1 MGQAMGPRNAVAF
14 GRPVVLMLEAPAVEE
29 SPPLL
34 RVTAEWETSCAC
46 DIRAPLQSNKRYQ
59 RAASD
64 SAKQSYSKQIHSA
77 AATLF
82 WLIWTSLI
90 FKNMYSE
97 HEYFYNHFRLQ
108 LRKED
113 NFASSLPLLLLSCS
127 LHSGKVFCIV
137 KAYAK
142 CGREKKNLP
151 NLCVFDSK
159 AAVYISL
166 L

>member
-1 MGQAMGPRNAVAF
+1 MGPRKAVAF

-46 DIRAPLQSNKRYQ
+46 DIRAPLQLNKRYQ

-82 WLIWTSLI
+82 
-90 FKNMYSE
+90 
-97 HEYFYNHFRLQ
+97 
-108 LRKED
+108 
-113 NFASSLPLLLLSCS
+113 
-127 LHSGKVFCIV
+127 
-137 KAYAK
+137 
-142 CGREKKNLP
+142 
-151 NLCVFDSK
+151 
-159 AAVYISL
+159 
-166 L
+166 